1 MPAASTQFLT
11 PERHSRILGLM
22 SSTTLA
28 LSAVLVCT
36 GVMAQTAAADASKL
50 GHSSHGTAFDSGPR
64 QKPHLLEGIGT
75 AEFPITTNNPEVQKW
90 FNQGNALLHS
100 FSFYEAER
108 SFRWCLKLEPENA
121 MAYWGLA
128 NATEG
133 DRAKD
138 FLAEAVKRKD
148 KVTERERLYIEALEA
163 GMMPRPAS
171 FLKTENNA
179 AEDQRKE
186 QIKKL
191 ETLCL
196 KYPDD
201 MEARAYLALAM
212 MGGDRYG
219 TELVIREVLARQPM
233 HPGAN
238 HYRIHNWDYHEPE
251 QALESCR
258 RYTEAVPNIGHAQ
271 HMPGHIY
278 SILGMWNEAAISMD
292 SATRVEK
299 RYMQESLTF
308 PFNNWNYGHN
318 RNYLSYIQEQLG
330 MADAAIFGAR
340 QLIDAPLDPQENNE
354 DWRSSQSFGIFA
366 LARALA
372 KFERWDEI
380 LDAKTIPWRDLYRDK
395 AFKAYFE
402 ARAWLGKG
410 ELEKAGKSIRA
421 HQDLQKDLEKNGD
434 FETIYKIQEEE
445 LNARVALARGEN
457 LEGLSMLA
465 QAAQHEA
472 EFQRTYAD
480 PPLYPEALYAD
491 VGEAYLKAKS
501 PELAREAFQKALD
514 LTRNDLFALS
524 GLVRAY
530 TALGEK
536 DKAEEAMAHLL
547 YVTANA
553 DPGLKPLALAK
564 ATGVTAAA
572 RADTPAPER
581 NYARVQLDGY
591 GPPKWEPYSA
601 PQLEVRDPSGKV
613 VSLADYRGRNVILV
627 FYLGFECPNCM
638 LQLHALQK
646 NKEAWENLDAVVL
659 AVSSSAPGKNA
670 SQLKQFGELSG
681 IRLLSDDQYANARR
695 FHSYDDFEDIE
706 LHSTS
711 LIDKKGRV
719 YWAHFGGEPFS
730 DTAFLE
736 KQLSRMN
743 ELVLAET
750 ASGIL
755 SQPVPGQPLQYAQ
768 GSALR

>member
-1 MPAASTQFLT
+1 MKLVIA
-11 PERHSRILGLM
+11 GL
-22 SSTTLA
+22 A
-28 LSAVLVCT
+28 ICAGAV
-36 GVMAQTAAADASKL
+36 AQTAASEASRL
-50 GHSSHGTAFDSGPR
+50 GHSSHGDAFDAGPR
-64 QKPHLLEGIGT
+64 QKPHWLEGIGT

-100 FSFYEAER
+100 FFFYEAER
-108 SFRWCLKLEPENA
+108 SFRWCLKLEPDNA

-128 NATEG
+128 NATQG

-148 KVTERERLYIEALEA
+148 KVTERERLYIESLEA
-163 GMMPRPAS
+163 GMLPRPAS
-171 FLKTENNA
+171 FLKKDNHNA
-179 AEDQRKE
+179 DEDQRRE
-186 QIKKL
+186 QIKIL

-219 TELVIREVLARQPM
+219 TELVIREVLAKQPM

-238 HYRIHNWDYHEPE
+238 HYRIHNWDYHEPA

-330 MADAAIFGAR
+330 MVDAAIFGAR

-372 KFERWDEI
+372 RFERWDEI

-395 AFKAYFE
+395 AYKAYFE
-402 ARAWLGKG
+402 ARAWLAKG
-410 ELEKAGKSIRA
+410 DLAKAEKSIRA
-421 HQDLQKDLEKNGD
+421 HEDLKKDLEKNGD
-434 FETIYKIQEEE
+434 FESIFKLQEEE
-445 LNARVALARGEN
+445 LDARDALARGEN
-457 LEGLSMLA
+457 IEGLSKLA

-472 EFQRTYAD
+472 EFQRQYAD
-480 PPLYPEALYAD
+480 PPLYPMALYAD
-491 VGEAYLKAKS
+491 LGDAYLKARS

-514 LTRNDLFALS
+514 LTKNDLFALS

-530 TALGEK
+530 TALGDK
-536 DKAEEAMAHLL
+536 SKAEDAMARLL

-553 DPGLKPLALAK
+553 DPGLKALEMAK
-564 ATGVTAAA
+564 ATGVTATPH
-572 RADTPAPER
+572 ADTPAPER
-581 NYARVQLDGY
+581 NYARVPLDRY
-591 GPPKWEPYSA
+591 GPPKWEPYRA
-601 PQLEVRDPSGKV
+601 PQLDVRDSSGKR
-613 VSLADYRGRNVILV
+613 VSLADYRGENVILV
-627 FYLGFECPNCM
+627 FYLGFECPHCM
-638 LQLHALQK
+638 LQLHAIQK
-646 NKEAWENLDAVVL
+646 NKEEWENLDAVVL
-659 AVSSSAPGKNA
+659 AVSSTAPEKNA
-670 SQLKQFGELSG
+670 GQLKQFGDLTG

-695 FHSYDDFEDIE
+695 FHSYDDFEDME

-719 YWAHFGGEPFS
+719 YWAHLGGDPFG
-730 DTAFLE
+730 DTAFLA
-736 KQLSRMN
+736 KQLGRMN
-743 ELVLAET
+743 ELVLAESAET
-750 ASGIL
+750 KVAQNAVTSLSSG
-755 SQPVPGQPLQYAQ
+755 YK
-768 GSALR
+768 

>member
-1 MPAASTQFLT
+1 MSQIKLVLAGLVVCAGAVAQNVAS
-11 PERHSRILGLM
+11 
-22 SSTTLA
+22 
-28 LSAVLVCT
+28 
-36 GVMAQTAAADASKL
+36 DASQL
-50 GHSSHGTAFDSGPR
+50 GHSSHGTAFDEGPR
-64 QKPHLLEGIGT
+64 QKPHWLEGIGT
-75 AEFPITTNNPEVQKW
+75 AELPITTKNPEVQKW

-100 FSFYEAER
+100 FAFYEAER
-108 SFRWCLKLEPENA
+108 SFRWCLKLEPDNA

-133 DRAKD
+133 ERARD

-163 GMMPRPAS
+163 GMLPRPAG
-171 FLKTENNA
+171 FLKDNHSA
-179 AEDQRKE
+179 AEDQRRE

-238 HYRIHNWDYHEPE
+238 HYRIHNWDYHEPA

-395 AFKAYFE
+395 AYKAYFE
-402 ARAWLGKG
+402 ARAWLAKG
-410 ELEKAGKSIRA
+410 ELQKAGKSIRA
-421 HQDLQKDLEKNGD
+421 HQDLKKDLEKNSD
-434 FETIYKIQEEE
+434 FESIYKIQEEE
-445 LNARVALARGEN
+445 LDARDALARGEN

-472 EFQRTYAD
+472 EFQRQYAD
-480 PPLYPEALYAD
+480 PPLYPAALYAD

-501 PELAREAFQKALD
+501 PELAREAFQKGLD
-514 LTRNDLFALS
+514 LTKNDLFALS
-524 GLVRAY
+524 GLVRSY
-530 TALGEK
+530 TELGEK
-536 DKAEEAMAHLL
+536 DKAEDAMARLL

-553 DPGLKPLALAK
+553 DPGLKPLDLAK
-564 ATGVTAAA
+564 ATGVTATPK
-572 RADTPAPER
+572 ADTPEPER
-581 NYARVQLDGY
+581 NYPRVPLDKY
-591 GPPKWEPYSA
+591 GPPKWEPYAA
-601 PQLEVRDPSGKV
+601 PPLEVRDASGRV
-613 VSLADYRGRNVILV
+613 VSLADYRGKNVILV

-646 NKEAWENLDAVVL
+646 NKDEWETLDTVVL
-659 AVSSSAPGKNA
+659 AVSSTTPEKNA
-670 SQLKQFGELSG
+670 GQLKQFGDLSG
-681 IRLLSDDQYANARR
+681 IRLLSDNKYANAQR

-719 YWAHFGGEPFS
+719 YWGHFGGEPFS
-730 DTAFLE
+730 DIAFLA
-736 KQLSRMN
+736 KQLGRMN
-743 ELVLAET
+743 QMVQSE
-750 ASGIL
+750 SGEATT
-755 SQPVPGQPLQYAQ
+755 VAKNY
-768 GSALR
+768 